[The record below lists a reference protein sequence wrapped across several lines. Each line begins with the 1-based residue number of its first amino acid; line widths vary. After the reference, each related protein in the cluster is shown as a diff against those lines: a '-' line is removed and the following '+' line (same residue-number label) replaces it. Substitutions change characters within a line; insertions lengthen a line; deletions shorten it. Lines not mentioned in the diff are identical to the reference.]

1 MLTLWSKDLV
11 LCTDGPAEL
20 SDEQRTRL
28 AHHNIPV
35 REESIA
41 RLEGT
46 PNGALEH
53 RVFVTE
59 ETLPRH
65 TLFFNTGQFQR
76 FPLFSKLGCDFTGKG
91 GYGAG
96 TRRKRTSRGCTWQA
110 TPHAMCSLSSSR
122 RPKARKRPWPSIK
135 RFSGRTGF
143 VEIVT
148 GHLRYHLRVYRY
160 PAMSRA
166 SCSAI
171 GMSGIVVRGA
181 MSRGC

>member
-20 SDEQRTRL
+20 SDEQRTRF

-53 RVFVTE
+53 LVFVTE

-65 TLFFNTGQFQR
+65 TLFFNIGQFQR
-76 FPLFSKLGCDFTGKG
+76 SPCFPSWVATLQAKE

-96 TRRKRTSRGCTWQA
+96 TRRKRTSRACTSRA
-110 TPHAMCSLSSSR
+110 TRHAMCSL
-122 RPKARKRPWPSIK
+122 
-135 RFSGRTGF
+135 
-143 VEIVT
+143 
-148 GHLRYHLRVYRY
+148 
-160 PAMSRA
+160 
-166 SCSAI
+166 
-171 GMSGIVVRGA
+171 
-181 MSRGC
+181 

>member
-1 MLTLWSKDLV
+1 MLTLWSNDLV

-110 TPHAMCSLSSSR
+110 TPHAMCSL
-122 RPKARKRPWPSIK
+122 
-135 RFSGRTGF
+135 
-143 VEIVT
+143 
-148 GHLRYHLRVYRY
+148 
-160 PAMSRA
+160 
-166 SCSAI
+166 
-171 GMSGIVVRGA
+171 
-181 MSRGC
+181 